1 MGCTQKTQTEEGK
14 ENKESK
20 RLSKNKNVDIR
31 KNYEFIS
38 MLGNGNFG
46 KVRLYRDR
54 KQKEETKTMEKLLGI
69 LEEIKPGFEFTGR
82 TDLVECGDLDSFDVI
97 SLVSELNDAYDIDIP
112 VEDIIPEN
120 FNSVDAMM
128 ALINKHL
135 ED

>member
-1 MGCTQKTQTEEGK
+1 
-14 ENKESK
+14 
-20 RLSKNKNVDIR
+20 
-31 KNYEFIS
+31 
-38 MLGNGNFG
+38 
-46 KVRLYRDR
+46 
-54 KQKEETKTMEKLLGI
+54 MEKLLEI
-69 LEEIKPGFEFTGR
+69 LEEIKPGFDFTDR